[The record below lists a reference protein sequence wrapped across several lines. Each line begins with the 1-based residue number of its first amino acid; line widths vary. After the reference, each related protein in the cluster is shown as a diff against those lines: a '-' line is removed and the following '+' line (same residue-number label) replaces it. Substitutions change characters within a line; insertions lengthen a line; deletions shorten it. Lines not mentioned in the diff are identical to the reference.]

1 LCGFGGSSSSNTLAH
16 THNSALVDDGGDLS
30 ETLTDMNGVVLYSL
44 ITDNSAAVAANTVNI
59 ATNTAAIAA
68 IGSVPSGLIA
78 LWEGSLA
85 SIPSGWV
92 FYSDIASSFS
102 QTVGGSQRNLD
113 ATRVSVGQQ
122 FTTGNALIGKSPV
135 SVTWYLF
142 GTGAPTGTIS
152 AYITTAA
159 GVVRETSTTTKA
171 ANTLPIGIGNAIG
184 VTFTFAGTTALS
196 TTDMITV
203 SDGGAGTG
211 VNKVGVVT
219 DPTAG
224 IANSSNSDE
233 NPVGVWNF
241 YPTQAAKFDL
251 SWGFQYIQKS

>member
-1 LCGFGGSSSSNTLAH
+1 MGFGGSSSSNTLAH
-16 THNSALVDDGGDLS
+16 THNAALADDGGDLS

-68 IGSVPSGLIA
+68 IDGVPSGLIA

-102 QTVGGSQRNLD
+102 QTVGGDSRVLN

-122 FTTGNALIGKSPV
+122 FNTGQELIGKSPV

-142 GTGAPTGTIS
+142 GGGSPTGTVS
-152 AYITTAA
+152 AYITTAT

-171 ANTLPIGIGNAIG
+171 ANTLPIGLGNAIA
-184 VTFTFAGTTALS
+184 VEFTFAGTTQIAAG
-196 TTDMITV
+196 DQITV
-203 SDGGAGTG
+203 SDGGASTA
-211 VNKVGVVT
+211 VNTVGVVC
-219 DPTAG
+219 DSTAG
-224 IANSSNSDE
+224 IANSSNSNE
-233 NPVGVWNF
+233 NPVGVWSF
-241 YPTQAAKFDL
+241 FPTQAAKFDL
-251 SWGFQYIQKS
+251 TWGFQYIQKS